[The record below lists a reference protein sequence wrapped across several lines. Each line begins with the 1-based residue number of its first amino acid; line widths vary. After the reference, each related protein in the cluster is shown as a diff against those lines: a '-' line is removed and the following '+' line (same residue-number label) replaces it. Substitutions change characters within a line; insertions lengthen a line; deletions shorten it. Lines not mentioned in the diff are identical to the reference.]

1 MLQARSDSMEV
12 PGRFAKSPPL
22 FDVKNGVPENSK
34 VGSFLGREILP
45 FIFREIQVV
54 FFKFG
59 QMITL
64 DLY

>member
-45 FIFREIQVV
+45 FISGKSKL
-54 FFKFG
+54 FFF
-59 QMITL
+59 
-64 DLY
+64 